1 MPSTRVLVL
10 YTGGARKALRDLP
23 GDAQDA
29 IKAKIARYAETGA
42 GDVSHLKGTNAARL
56 RSGDY
61 RVIFVET
68 VEALEIR
75 AVGHRRDIYN

>member
-1 MPSTRVLVL
+1 MKTVL
-10 YTGGARKALRDLP
+10 YTGRARKALRDLP
-23 GDAQDA
+23 SDIRDA

-75 AVGHRRDIYN
+75 AVGHRRDIYR

>member
-1 MPSTRVLVL
+1 MKVVL
-10 YTGGARKALRDLP
+10 YTGGARKVLRDLP
-23 GDAQDA
+23 DEIRDT

-68 VEALEIR
+68 AEALEIR
-75 AVGHRRDIYN
+75 AVGHRREIYR